1 MLVCIGIGITSTTCF
16 HILVK
21 ETAKDIDDIGAEVD
35 DKKDIKMEEMTLGL
49 ELDTNREV
57 KCRCFISRLKL
68 FITL

>member
-1 MLVCIGIGITSTTCF
+1 MLVCIGIGITSTTFF

-21 ETAKDIDDIGAEVD
+21 ERTQDIDDIGAEVD

-57 KCRCFISRLKL
+57 KCRCFISRL
-68 FITL
+68 